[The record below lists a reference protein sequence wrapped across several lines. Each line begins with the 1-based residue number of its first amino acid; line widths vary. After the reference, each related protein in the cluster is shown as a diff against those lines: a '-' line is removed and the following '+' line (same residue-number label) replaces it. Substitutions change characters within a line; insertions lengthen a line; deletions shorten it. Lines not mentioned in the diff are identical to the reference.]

1 MNIQDAQPSTL
12 REMIKQGKL
21 TGHTSGM
28 AKGYV
33 QANVV
38 ILPSKYAYDF
48 LLFCFRNPKTCPLL
62 DVSEK
67 GNKSFT
73 KYGVTAD
80 ISTEVAAY
88 RIYQYGELIETR
100 ANVDD
105 LYTDDMV
112 SFLIGCS
119 FTFEHALLEAG

>member
-48 LLFCFRNPKTCPLL
+48 YYSVLEIPKHVHSWTYLKKEINHL
-62 DVSEK
+62 QNTV
-67 GNKSFT
+67 
-73 KYGVTAD
+73 
-80 ISTEVAAY
+80 
-88 RIYQYGELIETR
+88 
-100 ANVDD
+100 
-105 LYTDDMV
+105 
-112 SFLIGCS
+112 
-119 FTFEHALLEAG
+119 